1 MGLPLAQFVHIVVS
15 LQGIVKPF
23 EGGEIN
29 RHDHSSNSDANQ
41 MDTLAEFTPPISPYA
56 GLAVGMVMVSTA
68 AIAIRFAQREA
79 PSLSIA
85 AWRLTLASLIL
96 APVVLSRHRD
106 ELARLT
112 RSELMRATAAGLLL
126 AVHFA
131 AWISSLEF
139 TSVAAS
145 VVLVATNPLF
155 VGLLSPLLLGE
166 PVPRLMFAG
175 MLIAVVGSGVIGLD
189 GLGGGNAPLVGDL
202 LALAGAVCA
211 AGYMMIGRTLRRK
224 LTLLPYIF
232 VVYGVAAITLLA
244 VALASR
250 QPMGGFTP
258 ETYGWLLYLALGPQL
273 IGHTSF
279 NWALRYLSAAYVT
292 VTLLSEPIGSSLLA
306 WLLLK
311 EPPTRLEVLGGALI
325 LAGIAVA
332 SRVERVQIEPIDKS
346 ANAQTKEV
354 GL

>member
-1 MGLPLAQFVHIVVS
+1 MAALTESH
-15 LQGIVKPF
+15 
-23 EGGEIN
+23 
-29 RHDHSSNSDANQ
+29 
-41 MDTLAEFTPPISPYA
+41 PPISPYA
-56 GLAVGMVMVSTA
+56 GMAVGVVTVSTA

-85 AWRLTLASLIL
+85 AWRLMLAMLIL
-96 APVVLSRHRD
+96 APIVLSHHRD

-112 RSELMRATAAGLLL
+112 RSELARATIAGIFL

-131 AWISSLEF
+131 TWISSLEF

-155 VGLLSPLLLGE
+155 VGLLSPLFLSE
-166 PVPRLMFAG
+166 PVPRLMLTG
-175 MLIAVVGSGVIGLD
+175 ILIAVLGSGVIGLD
-189 GLGGGNAPLVGDL
+189 GLGGGSAPLIGDL
-202 LALAGAVCA
+202 LALVGAVCA

-224 LTLLPYIF
+224 LTLLTYIF
-232 VVYGVAAITLLA
+232 VVYGVAAILLL
-244 VALASR
+244 VIALAGR
-250 QPMGGFTP
+250 QPLWGFTA
-258 ETYGWLLYLALGPQL
+258 ETYGWFLYLALGPQL

-325 LAGIAVA
+325 LAGIAIA
-332 SRVERVQIEPIDKS
+332 SRAERAE
-346 ANAQTKEV
+346 
-354 GL
+354 

>member
-1 MGLPLAQFVHIVVS
+1 MAALTESH
-15 LQGIVKPF
+15 
-23 EGGEIN
+23 
-29 RHDHSSNSDANQ
+29 
-41 MDTLAEFTPPISPYA
+41 PPISPYA
-56 GLAVGMVMVSTA
+56 GMAVGVVMVSTA
-68 AIAIRFAQREA
+68 AIAIRFAQRGA

-85 AWRLTLASLIL
+85 AWRLTLAALIL
-96 APVVLSRHRD
+96 APIVLSHYRD

-112 RSELMRATAAGLLL
+112 RSELARATVAGIFL

-131 AWISSLEF
+131 TWISSLEF

-155 VGLLSPLLLGE
+155 VGLLSPLVLSE
-166 PVPRLMFAG
+166 PVPRLMLTG
-175 MLIAVVGSGVIGLD
+175 ILIAVLGSGVIGLD
-189 GLGGGNAPLVGDL
+189 GLGGGSAPLRGDL
-202 LALAGAVCA
+202 LALVGAVCA

-224 LTLLPYIF
+224 LTLLTYIF
-232 VVYGVAAITLLA
+232 VVYGVAAILLL
-244 VALASR
+244 VIALVGH
-250 QPMGGFTP
+250 QPLRGFTA
-258 ETYGWLLYLALGPQL
+258 ETYGWFLYLALGPQL

-325 LAGIAVA
+325 LAGIAIA
-332 SRVERVQIEPIDKS
+332 SRAERAE
-346 ANAQTKEV
+346 
-354 GL
+354 

>member
-1 MGLPLAQFVHIVVS
+1 MAALTESH
-15 LQGIVKPF
+15 
-23 EGGEIN
+23 
-29 RHDHSSNSDANQ
+29 
-41 MDTLAEFTPPISPYA
+41 PPISPYA
-56 GLAVGMVMVSTA
+56 GMAVGVVMVSTA
-68 AIAIRFAQREA
+68 AIAIRFAQRGA

-85 AWRLTLASLIL
+85 AWRLTLAALIL
-96 APVVLSRHRD
+96 APIVLSRHRD

-112 RSELMRATAAGLLL
+112 RSELARATAAGVLL

-131 AWISSLEF
+131 TWISSLEF

-155 VGLLSPLLLGE
+155 VGLLSPLFLSE
-166 PVPRLMFAG
+166 PVPRLMLAG
-175 MLIAVVGSGVIGLD
+175 ILVAVLGSGVIGLD
-189 GLGGGNAPLVGDL
+189 GLGGGSAPLIGDL
-202 LALAGAVCA
+202 LALVGAVCA

-224 LTLLPYIF
+224 LTLLTYIF
-232 VVYGVAAITLLA
+232 VVYGVAAILLL
-244 VALASR
+244 VIALLGR
-250 QPMGGFTP
+250 QPLGGFTP
-258 ETYGWLLYLALGPQL
+258 ETYGWFLYLALGPQL

-325 LAGIAVA
+325 LAGIAIA
-332 SRVERVQIEPIDKS
+332 SRAER
-346 ANAQTKEV
+346 T
-354 GL
+354 